1 MNGKKRGGTTQK
13 SGRPQGNLFY
23 QPDNRLRNTPKNYLI
38 DVPEKTTFSFTEP
51 SIKIKVL
58 RELSKSN

>member
-1 MNGKKRGGTTQK
+1 MNGQKRGAAQK

-23 QPDNRLRNTPKNYLI
+23 QPDNRLKNTPKNNLI

-51 SIKIKVL
+51 SINIKVL
-58 RELSKSN
+58 RVLSKSN